1 MQTSTLASTA
11 AAQYR
16 SAAMLGTSSATG
28 TGKISKQQEAGFD
41 KVAEDFEAFFA
52 GQVFEHMF
60 SGLQPDPI
68 TGGGQGESMFRSMM
82 LQEYGKAV
90 AKQHSLGI
98 ADIVKRQ
105 LIQLQEMQQEK
116 VSQ

>member
-1 MQTSTLASTA
+1 MSPAMQTISASAA

-16 SAAMLGTSSATG
+16 NAAMLGSSS
-28 TGKISKQQEAGFD
+28 GKISKQQEAGFD

-52 GQVFEHMF
+52 SQVFEQMF
-60 SGLQPDPI
+60 SGLEPDPI

-98 ADIVKRQ
+98 ADVVKRQ

-116 VSQ
+116 AAQ